1 MNLKKS
7 LSKRGIPL
15 NDFEI
20 WLAALLAIFVCVCAG
35 LITLSWLLIKES
47 QQGNHAATG
56 TFKILSGASFSPSL
70 EDNSSADFK
79 ALAFDIQQLITE
91 IYQASQ
97 LKNEYKNSEVLL
109 FKNGSIIVVF
119 RLNFA
124 QWVSNEKAKNE
135 LVLGIEANKTSLLK
149 TINID
154 VNSIEVTEQLT
165 TSNSST
171 TSVISVK
178 CLPSE
183 ESCADA
189 INCISKN
196 LYCDG
201 LPSCPDGSDEIDSI
215 CATTCDGKFMLT
227 GSSGSFHSI
236 NYPKPYNSNI
246 VCQWIIRTNH
256 GLSIKLNF
264 TSFDTQQYTDILN
277 IYEGTGPS
285 KILRASLWGTNPGTV
300 YIFSDEATAEFITD
314 YSENYNGFNATY
326 TTFHTSEL
334 SNNEKIN
341 CNFEDSFCYWSQDL
355 EDDGE
360 WERISGPTF
369 PFMSGPD
376 YDHTYGN
383 LSGFYIST
391 PIGFTTRQ
399 QRVRLFSLPLVPA
412 SDPFCLSFWYHMYG
426 TNVYRFSIKITNSN
440 NMEKTVFQRE
450 GNYGNNWNYGQVTLN
465 ETSNFKVIFD
475 AFKNPGLSDIA
486 LDDIG
491 LTSGKCKESIY
502 PEPTV
507 VPTTTTPSPLPTDC
521 GGPFELWEPNTTFS
535 SKNYPNNY
543 PDQASCIWYLNAEK
557 GKNIQL
563 HFQYFYLE
571 DIYDVVEIRDG
582 RGNNSLFLA
591 VYTGQNSVPDVY
603 STTNQMTVLFI
614 TDKSGTRK
622 GFLANFTTGY
632 NLGMP
637 APCGPKDY
645 QCGSGECIPLD
656 NLCDGHLQCKDGS
669 DETECVHLFNGSLS
683 VNGLVQFRIEN
694 KWYIACADYWSEQIS
709 NDVCNALGLGN
720 MNTSSTMSSTGNGPF
735 VKITKAANQ
744 STILMP
750 SKQCL
755 NNLVMYLQC
764 NDKPCGKQLITQ
776 QINGKIVGGSDAKE
790 GAWPWVVSLFFKDRP
805 TCGASLLSDEW
816 LVSAAHCVYGRNLI
830 PSQWKAVLGLHTTL
844 NLTYPQTVI
853 QKIDQIVI
861 NPHYNKRTKNNDI
874 AMMHLQFKVNY
885 TDYIQPICLPEAS
898 QQFLPGINCFIAGW
912 GRTVY
917 QGSTANILQEAEVPL
932 ITNEKCQQQ
941 LPQYNITENM
951 MCAGY
956 DEGGVDSC
964 QGDSGGAL
972 MIQDNSRWLLAGV
985 TSFGYQC
992 ALPQRPGVYAR
1003 VTQFVDW
1010 IKQFIH

>member
-7 LSKRGIPL
+7 LSKKSIPL
-15 NDFEI
+15 SDFEI
-20 WLAALLAIFVCVCAG
+20 WIAALLAIFVCVCAG

-47 QQGNHAATG
+47 QQVYGNSHASTG
-56 TFKILSGASFSPSL
+56 TFKILSGASFSPGL
-70 EDNSSADFK
+70 QDNSSADFK
-79 ALAFDIQQLITE
+79 ALAFDVQQLINE

-97 LKNEYKNSEVLL
+97 LKNEYKNSEVLQ
-109 FKNGSIIVVF
+109 FKNGSIIVIF
-119 RLNFA
+119 NLYFA
-124 QWVSNEKAKNE
+124 QWISNEKAKNE
-135 LVLGIEANKTSLLK
+135 LVLGIEANKTSLLQ

-154 VNSIEVTEQLT
+154 VNSIEITAPESLT
-165 TSNSST
+165 TSPPL
-171 TSVISVK
+171 TSSVK
-178 CLPSE
+178 CLPPE
-183 ESCADA
+183 EPCADA
-189 INCISKN
+189 INCISKD
-196 LYCDG
+196 LFCDG
-201 LPSCPDGSDEIDSI
+201 VSNCPDGSDESEEI

-246 VCQWIIRTNH
+246 VCQWIIRTNQ

-264 TSFDTQQYTDILN
+264 TSFDTQQYVDTLN

-314 YSENYNGFNATY
+314 YSENYNGFKATY
-326 TTFHTSEL
+326 TTFRTSEL
-334 SNNEKIN
+334 NNEKIN
-341 CNFEDSFCYWSQDL
+341 CNFEDGFCYWNQDL

-360 WERISGPTF
+360 WERINGPTF

-391 PIGFTTRQ
+391 PIGLAARQ

-412 SDPFCLSFWYHMYG
+412 SDQFCLSFWYHMYG
-426 TNVYRFSIKITNSN
+426 TNVYRLSINIVNSN
-440 NMEKTVFQRE
+440 NMEKTVFQKE

-465 ETSNFKVIFD
+465 ETSDFKVIFD
-475 AFKNPGLSDIA
+475 AFKKPGLSDIA
-486 LDDIG
+486 LDDFG
-491 LTSGKCKESIY
+491 LISGQCKESIY
-502 PEPTV
+502 PEPTL
-507 VPTTTTPSPLPTDC
+507 VPTSTTPPSLPTDC

-535 SKNYPNNY
+535 SKNFPNNY
-543 PDQASCIWYLNAEK
+543 PHQASCVWYLNAGK

-563 HFQYFYLE
+563 HFPYFELE
-571 DIYDVVEIRDG
+571 NIYDVVEIRDG
-582 RGNNSLFLA
+582 RGADSLFLA
-591 VYTGQNSVPDVY
+591 VYTGRNPVPDVF

-614 TDKSGTRK
+614 TDKSGTQK

-637 APCGPKDY
+637 EPCGPNAY
-645 QCGSGECIPLD
+645 QCGSGECIPLA
-656 NLCDGHLQCKDGS
+656 NLCDKQWQCKDGS
-669 DETECVHLFNGSLS
+669 DEAECVRLFNGSLS
-683 VNGLVQFRIEN
+683 INGLLQFRIEN
-694 KWYIACADYWSEQIS
+694 NWYIACADYWSEQIS
-709 NDVCNALGLGN
+709 NEVCQLLGLGN
-720 MNTSSTMSSTGNGPF
+720 MNTSSAMLSTGNGPF
-735 VKITKAANQ
+735 VKVTKASMHLSPIKDQIDHSA
-744 STILMP
+744 
-750 SKQCL
+750 
-755 NNLVMYLQC
+755 
-764 NDKPCGKQLITQ
+764 CGKRLITQ
-776 QINGKIVGGSDAKE
+776 EIGAKIVGGSDAKE
-790 GAWPWVVSLFFKDRP
+790 GAWPWVVLLLFNEKP
-805 TCGASLLSDEW
+805 TCGASLISAEW

-853 QKIDQIVI
+853 EEIDQIVI

-898 QQFLPGINCFIAGW
+898 QQFLPGMNCSIAGW
-912 GRTVY
+912 GRTTN
-917 QGSTANILQEAEVPL
+917 QGSTANILQEAEIPL
-932 ITNEKCQQQ
+932 ITNEKCQQK
-941 LPQYNITENM
+941 LPEYNITENM

-964 QGDSGGAL
+964 QGDSGGSL
-972 MIQDNSRWLLAGV
+972 MSQDNNRWLLAGV

-992 ALPQRPGVYAR
+992 ALPQRPGVYVR
-1003 VTQFVDW
+1003 ITQFVDW
-1010 IKQFIH
+1010 IKQFIR